1 MPYRAGFWIRVL
13 ATIIDIVIMLII
25 ATAVGA
31 VMFSITATLGGR
43 AIETAIYTAWLG
55 YTSFEIWTAATPGKM
70 LFGLRI
76 SEQDCSPAEFWRRV
90 LRWSTKQYW
99 MTAYLYF
106 LLSASTVLYAIAGF
120 SSLVVTIGCLFAAND
135 DRLTWHDQ
143 WAHTAVCYRPRRQ
156 QRLAAAPLPPPLPPS
171 QAPPT
176 A

>member
-13 ATIIDIVIMLII
+13 ATIIDWVSLLII
-25 ATAVGA
+25 AIAVGA
-31 VMFSITATLGGR
+31 VFFSIMPAASER
-43 AIETAIYTAWLG
+43 AVETAIYIAWLG

-70 LFGLRI
+70 LLRLRI

-106 LLSASTVLYAIAGF
+106 LLSTCSVLYAIGGF
-120 SSLVVTIGCLFAAND
+120 SSLVVTFGCLFAAND

-143 WAHTAVCYRPRRQ
+143 WAHTAVCYRPRSQR
-156 QRLAAAPLPPPLPPS
+156 RLAHAPIPPPLPPS

-176 A
+176 T